1 MRQEV
6 YLKVCL
12 RSCVSECV
20 ARSGDMSQEVSL
32 TTPVRRVSKEEEEIV
47 ALQSTAGAA
56 QKHREM
62 YREM

>member
-1 MRQEV
+1 
-6 YLKVCL
+6 
-12 RSCVSECV
+12 
-20 ARSGDMSQEVSL
+20 MSQEVSL